1 MTQDANGLSLP
12 ATGGRLIL
20 AGPVRGT
27 FQLALAMGVDRAKLL
42 DRMGV
47 GEGALDDPDAKVPL
61 ESQTVVW
68 EALAELPSSETLG
81 VTLGRRALI
90 GELGVVG
97 WAMLHAPNARAVIE
111 SIRRY
116 GTLFGDPYV
125 PEIEDEADRTVIH
138 RQFDERIARTR
149 LLPEYAP
156 ASTVV
161 LLRQLTQLPDDVP
174 LALEVWFQHSAPRD
188 RSLHEEVFRC
198 PVLFD
203 APETRLVLSRPA
215 LERPVIG
222 RDPALY
228 EYLDRHAL
236 ALAKTFPDATSLAA
250 RVRRELGSALS
261 SGEPTQTEIA
271 RRLALSERSLQR
283 HLKAEGH
290 SFAELLEG
298 VRQELAR
305 SYLRDATLS
314 VSEVAFL
321 LGYSEPSSFHRAF
334 KRWEG
339 EGPSEFRKRP
349 NQVG

>member
-1 MTQDANGLSLP
+1 MTEDANGLSLP
-12 ATGGRLIL
+12 ATRGPLVL
-20 AGPVRGT
+20 AGTVRGP
-27 FQLALAMGVDRAKLL
+27 FELAVATGVSRQSLLA
-42 DRMGV
+42 RMGLK
-47 GEGALDDPDAKVPL
+47 ESDLDDPDAKVPL
-61 ESQTVVW
+61 EAQTVMW

-81 VTLGRRALI
+81 VRLGRSVLV

-125 PEIEDEADRTVIH
+125 PEIDDDADRTIIH
-138 RQFDERIARTR
+138 RVFDERIARTR
-149 LLPEYAP
+149 VLPEYAP

-161 LLRQLTQLPDDVP
+161 LLRQLTELPPEEP
-174 LALEVWFQHSAPRD
+174 LALEVWFQHAAPRD
-188 RSLHEEVFRC
+188 RSEHDAIFGC

-203 APETRLVLSRPA
+203 ASETRLVLSRRA
-215 LERPVIG
+215 LERPIVG

-236 ALAKTFPDATSLAA
+236 ALAKTFPDAKSLAA
-250 RVRRELGSALS
+250 RVRSELGSALS
-261 SGEPTQTEIA
+261 TGEPTQVEIA

-305 SYLRDATLS
+305 SYLRDPALS

-339 EGPSEFRKRP
+339 EAPSEFRTR
-349 NQVG
+349 NAAR